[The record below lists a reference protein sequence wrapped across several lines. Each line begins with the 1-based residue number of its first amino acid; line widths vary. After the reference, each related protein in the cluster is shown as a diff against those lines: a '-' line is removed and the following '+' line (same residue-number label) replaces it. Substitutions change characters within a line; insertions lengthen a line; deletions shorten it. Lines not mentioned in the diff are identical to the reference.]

1 MQLPN
6 IWGEGGALFA
16 FSGMDGETDV
26 CALVG
31 STLDSGRGLVF
42 HVSGRPA
49 LRVGVRSSG
58 RDCFRFDR
66 VTDEVVSGGLAIS
79 RLEIGR
85 AVLKVSFVFLD
96 RNTIGIRVVCEK
108 AVGPVEV
115 FSEISL
121 EEAGGTGG
129 VACALIGKGELAEF
143 TFSYS
148 PVNGA
153 TRVANAQAEM
163 SSGIDSAIERE
174 LSYFRSL
181 PKPNTSDTELE
192 RAYYKCASVLKVNCC
207 TAQGDIPFPWT
218 TPDRWPHRHMWIWD
232 SAFHAIGLR
241 HISHE
246 WAENAIK
253 AVLAAQREDGF
264 IPHTITVDRRRD
276 SDLIQ
281 PPILAWAALKV
292 YEITRNREFLEWV
305 YPRLDKM
312 IRYDCEAMDK
322 DSDGLSEWGHGFA
335 SGMDN
340 SPRFDQPVAAA
351 IDLNCFIVQD
361 ARCLASIAQELER
374 AAEVKEWN
382 RLTDQRASRIND
394 RLWDDE
400 TGFYYDR
407 GPSGGLV
414 KIKTVAGFTPLF
426 AGVCDA
432 RRAEALVSHLT
443 SECEF
448 WRAFPVASVAADEPT
463 FCDDMW
469 RGPTWVNYNYL
480 IIEGLR
486 HYGFCAVAD
495 EMADRT
501 ISEIAR
507 WYTLTGLVY
516 EYYDSEAVTEPW
528 HLHRKERGGR
538 PAKKCVTDRNTAVRD
553 FNWTA
558 ALYIDLLLREQSLPL
573 KAHPF

>member
-16 FSGMDGETDV
+16 FSGIDGQTDV
-26 CALVG
+26 RALVG
-31 STLDSGRGLVF
+31 STLDSGRGFVF
-42 HVSGRPA
+42 HVEGQPV
-49 LRVGVRSSG
+49 LRVGVRSVD
-58 RDCFRFDR
+58 RDCFTFDD
-66 VTDEVVSGGLAIS
+66 VIDEVVCGGLVIS
-79 RLEIGR
+79 RLELDH
-85 AVLKVSFVFLD
+85 AVLRLSFVFLD
-96 RNTIGIRVVCEK
+96 RNTVGVRVACEK
-108 AVGPVEV
+108 ASGPVEV
-115 FSEISL
+115 FAELSPD
-121 EEAGGTGG
+121 EAGGTGG
-129 VACALIGKGELAEF
+129 VACTLVDKGESAEF
-143 TFSYS
+143 AFSYS
-148 PVNGA
+148 PADGGA
-153 TRVANAQAEM
+153 RIATAKAGV
-163 SSGIDSAIERE
+163 SSDIDSAVERE

-181 PKPNTSDTELE
+181 PKPNTSDPELE
-192 RAYYKCASVLKVNCC
+192 RAYHKCASVLKVNCC

-264 IPHTITVDRRRD
+264 VPHTITVDRRRD
-276 SDLIQ
+276 SGLIQ
-281 PPILAWAALKV
+281 PPILAWASLKV
-292 YEITRNREFLEWV
+292 YETTRNREFLEWV

-312 IRYDCEAMDK
+312 VWYDCEVMDK

-340 SPRFDQPVAAA
+340 SPRFDQPMTGAV
-351 IDLNCFIVQD
+351 DLNCFIVRD
-361 ARCLASIAQELER
+361 MRSLASIADELGMPVE
-374 AAEVKEWN
+374 AGEWN
-382 RLTDQRASRIND
+382 RLADERASRINAV
-394 RLWDDE
+394 LWDDE

-407 GPSGGLV
+407 SPDGSLV

-426 AGVCDA
+426 AGVCDS

-443 SECEF
+443 SESEF
-448 WRAFPVASVAADEPT
+448 WRALPIPSVAADEPT

-480 IIEGLR
+480 VIEGLR
-486 HYGFCAVAD
+486 DYGFDDIAD
-495 EMADRT
+495 EVADRT
-501 ISEIAR
+501 VGEIAK
-507 WYTLTGLVY
+507 WYSRTGLVY

-528 HLHRKERGGR
+528 HLHRKERGG
-538 PAKKCVTDRNTAVRD
+538 PQAKKCVTDRSTAIRD

-558 ALYIDLLLREQSLPL
+558 ALYIDLLLREREC
-573 KAHPF
+573 